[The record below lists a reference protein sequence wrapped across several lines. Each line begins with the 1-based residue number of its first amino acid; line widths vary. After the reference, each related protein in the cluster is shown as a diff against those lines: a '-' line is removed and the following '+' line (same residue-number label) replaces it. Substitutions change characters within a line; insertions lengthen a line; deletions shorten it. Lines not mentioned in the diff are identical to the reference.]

1 MKGGAKICPTR
12 RPSSPKVKGEG
23 GRQQPK
29 APTKATGCRKDVK
42 SMSKTLRFYERK
54 FENFGLPLKKI
65 AKSVF

>member
-1 MKGGAKICPTR
+1 MPRFAPQGDQAPRSFRG
-12 RPSSPKVKGEG
+12 KGETAT
-23 GRQQPK
+23 Q